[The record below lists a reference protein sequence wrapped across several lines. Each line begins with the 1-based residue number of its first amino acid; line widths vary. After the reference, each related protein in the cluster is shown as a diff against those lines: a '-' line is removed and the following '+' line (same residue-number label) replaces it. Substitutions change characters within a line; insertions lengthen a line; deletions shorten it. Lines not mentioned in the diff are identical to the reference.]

1 MRENENI
8 LRCFTIEL
16 SPYSDTSDYN
26 LEQMISAVFYN
37 SSILENFEK
46 ILVP

>member
-1 MRENENI
+1 MRGNENI

-16 SPYSDTSDYN
+16 TPNNDASDYKP
-26 LEQMISAVFYN
+26 EQRISAVFYN
-37 SSILENFEK
+37 SSVLENFEK